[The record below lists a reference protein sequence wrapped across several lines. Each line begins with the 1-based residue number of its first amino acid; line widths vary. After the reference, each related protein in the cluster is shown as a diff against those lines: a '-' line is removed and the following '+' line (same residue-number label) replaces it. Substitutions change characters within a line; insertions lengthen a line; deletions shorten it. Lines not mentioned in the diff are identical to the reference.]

1 MTTYTVGRWLL
12 VGIAILGL
20 ALLAPVVSA
29 HGTGP
34 TADEA
39 PSYNAT
45 AEGWAT
51 WMEAQ
56 MTDHMGPDSVE
67 WMEAHMGVPVD
78 EMSRLMADGDY
89 GDHPRY
95 GHGLG
100 MYGPGAG
107 MYGPGHGTN
116 GPGGGC

>member
-1 MTTYTVGRWLL
+1 MTTYNVGRWLL
-12 VGIAILGL
+12 VGIAIFGL

-39 PSYNAT
+39 PPYNAT
-45 AEGWAT
+45 AEGMAT
-51 WMEAQ
+51 WMEAP
-56 MTDHMGPDSVE
+56 MTDHMGPGAVE
-67 WMEAHMGVPVD
+67 WMEAHMGVTVD
-78 EMSRLMADGDY
+78 EMARGMADGNYD
-89 GDHPRY
+89 DHPRY
-95 GHGLG
+95 GHGQG

-107 MYGPGHGTN
+107 TY

>member
-1 MTTYTVGRWLL
+1 MTTYNVGRWLL

-29 HGTGP
+29 HETGP
-34 TADEA
+34 TADDV
-39 PSYNAT
+39 PPYNPT
-45 AEGWAT
+45 AGTWAT

-56 MTDHMGPDSVE
+56 MTEHLGPGAAE
-67 WMEAHMGVPVD
+67 WMEAHMGVSVD
-78 EMSRLMADGDY
+78 EMARGMANGDY
-89 GDHPRY
+89 EDHPRY
-95 GHGLG
+95 GQG

-107 MYGPGHGTN
+107 MYGPGHGTY